1 MSKISDEDVLKLA
14 QLSKISL
21 DDAHVH
27 QFRAELEEI
36 LNYVEQLADVDVSGL
51 EPTNQVTGL
60 QSVMRD
66 DEVNT
71 FTSTEKLLKN
81 LPGRDGN
88 NIKVRKVL

>member
-1 MSKISDEDVLKLA
+1 MSKISDDDVLKLA
-14 QLSKISL
+14 KLSKISL

-36 LNYVEQLADVDVSGL
+36 LNYVEQLADVDVSDL

-60 QSVMRD
+60 KSVMRD
-66 DEVNT
+66 DQVDT
-71 FTSTEKLLKN
+71 FTTTEELLKN
-81 LPGRDGN
+81 LPARDGN